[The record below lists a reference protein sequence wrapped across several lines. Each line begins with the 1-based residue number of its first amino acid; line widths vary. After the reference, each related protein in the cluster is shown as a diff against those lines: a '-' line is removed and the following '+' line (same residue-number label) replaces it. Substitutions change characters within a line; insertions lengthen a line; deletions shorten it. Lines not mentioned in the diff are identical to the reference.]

1 MRGRRDDGL
10 NVIEV
15 TESGTTFAEAA
26 AKALEKAASLAPDL
40 SRDQDELRGNVVKA
54 VVSMPRRPPARQ
66 AAGEIP
72 SSDEGEGGSADV
84 EAHQHVGVKFQV
96 TITFPE
102 H

>member
-40 SRDQDELRGNVVKA
+40 SRDQDELRGKVVRA
-54 VVSMPRRPPARQ
+54 VVSMPGHL
-66 AAGEIP
+66 AAGQVA
-72 SSDEGEGGSADV
+72 SSDEGEGSSADV